1 MDTPELG
8 SAAPPFAL
16 PTLSGETL
24 RLSDFRGQ
32 RLLVFMWASW

>member
-1 MDTPELG
+1 MDMPELG
-8 SAAPPFAL
+8 SVAPPFAL

-24 RLSDFRGQ
+24 RPSDFLAQ